1 MDVLELVNCPKHL
14 VSMGSWSQ
22 RYSSQLIMFVSA
34 YLCHCILSA
43 FQQYVKFDWWA
54 GKYVVSACE
63 PTSLCRWNTCM
74 ELLLYLV
81 IFRHIVSIWAFS
93 LLSPTL
99 SCGLESGYLTA
110 HGQISFHVQNVKPDR
125 VIFNTLINACGRAG
139 AVERAFDVLS
149 DMKAEATPVK
159 PDHVT
164 YGALIA
170 ACARGGQVRSLFI
183 HKGAALQRV
192 PRAQEV
198 CPSVSSEWVG
208 ESDQY
213 CQDK

>member
-1 MDVLELVNCPKHL
+1 
-14 VSMGSWSQ
+14 
-22 RYSSQLIMFVSA
+22 
-34 YLCHCILSA
+34 
-43 FQQYVKFDWWA
+43 
-54 GKYVVSACE
+54 
-63 PTSLCRWNTCM
+63 
-74 ELLLYLV
+74 V